1 MLAIQ
6 AHYHEG
12 HIQLDQLAQQGIPRD
27 ADVVVLFLPKSTSL
41 TTPLPTNSAAALSTV
56 AASLSPEQRAAWHM
70 QSQSGFAQTDLLNP
84 AEDVWNH
91 A

>member
-6 AHYHEG
+6 AHCHAG
-12 HIQLDQLAQQGIPRD
+12 LIQLDQQDIPQD
-27 ADVVVLFLPKSTSL
+27 ADVVVLFLPKSTAQ
-41 TTPLPTNSAAALSTV
+41 PTSSAAVVRTY
-56 AASLSPEQRAAWHM
+56 AASLSPEQTALWQM
-70 QSQSGFAQTDLLNP
+70 QSSSGFAQTDLLNP

>member
-6 AHYHEG
+6 AHCQDG
-12 HIQLDQLAQQGIPRD
+12 HIQLDLQAYQDIPRD
-27 ADVVVLFLPKSTSL
+27 AEVVVIFLPKGTS
-41 TTPLPTNSAAALSTV
+41 LPTNSAAALNAV
-56 AASLSPEQRAAWHM
+56 CASLSPEQRAAWHM

-84 AEDVWNH
+84 EEDVWDH

>member
-1 MLAIQ
+1 MLAIK
-6 AHYHEG
+6 AHWHDG
-12 HIQLDQLAQQGIPRD
+12 HIQLDQQDQQDIPQD
-27 ADVVVLFLPKSTSL
+27 ADVVVLFLPKSTPQAAS
-41 TTPLPTNSAAALSTV
+41 SATALSV
-56 AASLSPEQRAAWHM
+56 LAASLSPDQRALWQM

>member
-6 AHYHEG
+6 AHCHEG
-12 HIQLDQLAQQGIPRD
+12 HIQLDAQAQQGIPRD
-27 ADVVVLFLPKSTSL
+27 AAVVVIFLPKGTL
-41 TTPLPTNSAAALSTV
+41 LPTDNAAAINT
-56 AASLSPEQRAAWHM
+56 AIASLSPEQRAAWHL

>member
-6 AHYHEG
+6 AHCHEG
-12 HIQLDQLAQQGIPRD
+12 HIQLGELAQLGIPRD
-27 ADVVVLFLPKSTSL
+27 AEVVVVFLPMGTS
-41 TTPLPTNSAAALSTV
+41 LPTNSAATLRTLT
-56 AASLSPEQRAAWHM
+56 ASLSPEQRTAWHM

-84 AEDVWNH
+84 AEDVWNY

>member
-6 AHYHEG
+6 AHCHEG
-12 HIQLDQLAQQGIPRD
+12 HIQLDPQAHLNMPRD
-27 ADVVVLFLPKSTSL
+27 AEVVVIFLPKGTSL
-41 TTPLPTNSAAALSTV
+41 PASSAAAASTV
-56 AASLSPEQRAAWHM
+56 AASLSPEQRAAWLM

>member
-6 AHYHEG
+6 AHCHEG
-12 HIQLDQLAQQGIPRD
+12 HIQLDQLAQLGIPRD
-27 ADVVVLFLPKSTSL
+27 AEVVVVFLPKGTS
-41 TTPLPTNSAAALSTV
+41 LPTNSAAALSTV

>member
-6 AHYHEG
+6 AHCHQG
-12 HIQLDQLAQQGIPRD
+12 HIQLDHLAQQGIPLD

-41 TTPLPTNSAAALSTV
+41 PTSDAAALSTV

>member
-6 AHYHEG
+6 AHCHEG
-12 HIQLDQLAQQGIPRD
+12 RIQLDQLAQLGIPRD
-27 ADVVVLFLPKSTSL
+27 AEVVVVFLPKGTS
-41 TTPLPTNSAAALSTV
+41 LPTNSAAALSTV